1 MMTDRPALHC
11 PGHVQPVAGELTW
24 PGTKQSIWPKQKGV
38 TLDSQE
44 VQTCLDEFYWRVS
57 VCTTLV

>member
-11 PGHVQPVAGELTW
+11 PGQVQPVAGELTW

-38 TLDSQE
+38 TLSAVTD
-44 VQTCLDEFYWRVS
+44 VS
-57 VCTTLV
+57 